1 MGLFSSIK
9 KGLSKAWSGT
19 KKAIK
24 GVARSVKKVAKKVAY
39 AVPGGKALWDL
50 SSKIGG
56 EVMKGIG
63 KISAKLGPVGMM
75 ALSFVLAPVMGPMVT
90 SLWGSVSS
98 VAGGI
103 ASQAA
108 TFVSSLGSVG
118 TAIVNGV
125 TSAAKGIYAAG
136 NFVGGTVDA
145 MSRAITEGAS
155 NVMNGQFSKAASSFA
170 TNMSDAFT
178 GKAGMASV
186 NQAAAQSALAS
197 GELLGDPGQV
207 MGTPGGSFEPVDFGL
222 DPTGSAG
229 VSLDPSLTTNI
240 GNVGSDLGNVLSPT
254 GPQFTPLDTPLQTMA
269 QQGQEA
275 LYGKVGNLSLTEQD
289 AFMKYGAEGVKG
301 IQPGAVKAKSNLL
314 DKAKK
319 AKDLYDGLGG
329 TGAASGYQPY
339 VPQAIQSQTISNA
352 STARGQGSAGFSL
365 LGGVQG
371 LEQSIRN
378 SQKIMFG

>member
-108 TFVSSLGSVG
+108 TFVSSLGSAG
-118 TAIVNGV
+118 TALVNGV

-136 NFVGGTVDA
+136 NFVGGTIDA
-145 MSRAITEGAS
+145 MSKAITEGAS

-186 NQAAAQSALAS
+186 NRAAAQSALAS
-197 GELLGDPGQV
+197 GELLGDPSQV
-207 MGTPGGSFEPVDFGL
+207 MGANPGGSFEPVDFGL
-222 DPTGSAG
+222 DSAG
-229 VSLDPSLTTNI
+229 MSLDPSLTTNI
-240 GNVGSDLGNVLSPT
+240 GNVGNNLGNSLSPT

-275 LYGKVGNLSLTEQD
+275 LYGKAGNLSLTEQD

-301 IQPGAVKAKSNLL
+301 IQPGAEKVKSNLL

-339 VPQAIQSQTISNA
+339 VPKAIQSQTISNP
-352 STARGQGSAGFSL
+352 SNARGQGSAGFSL